1 MGGCF
6 CVRSTTVAA
15 VAATGAAASAADA
28 FGEAAGI
35 RLRRELLRSIV
46 YRHLQIAMQRPIS

>member
-35 RLRRELLRSIV
+35 RLR
-46 YRHLQIAMQRPIS
+46 